1 MRRFFNYSQ
10 QQMSRRPETDQRNDS
25 PTAEQI
31 ECALEIAK
39 REGVGPA
46 LAFMEEV
53 GVSRHI
59 ALRVLASPS
68 YSRSQERR
76 GVRS

>member
-1 MRRFFNYSQ
+1 
-10 QQMSRRPETDQRNDS
+10 MSRRPETDQRNDT

-31 ECALEIAK
+31 ERALYIAK

-46 LAFMEEV
+46 LAFMEES

-59 ALRVLASPS
+59 ALRVLASPDHI
-68 YSRSQERR
+68 RTKERR
-76 GVRS
+76 GAPR

>member
-1 MRRFFNYSQ
+1 
-10 QQMSRRPETDQRNDS
+10 MSRRPETDQRNDT

-31 ECALEIAK
+31 ERALHIVK

-59 ALRVLASPS
+59 ALRVLASPAHV
-68 YSRSQERR
+68 RSQERR
-76 GVRS
+76 AVRS